1 MVDMKVNEESI
12 LFGNAKDFKSDA
24 IFDFVVLFTTF
35 YLYKCKMG
43 NTHPLNCPCIFK
55 TTSNKVQTQ
64 RIFVACKYGTCLIP
78 DQMVLLCYTPFIL
91 SDQNNG

>member
-1 MVDMKVNEESI
+1 MKVNEEII

-24 IFDFVVLFTTF
+24 IFDFVILFTKF
-35 YLYKCKMG
+35 YLYTCKMG
-43 NTHPLNCPCIFK
+43 NTHPLVHVFFK
-55 TTSNKVQTQ
+55 ATSNKVQTR